1 MSPSKINA
9 FSAENTELNGSVLLI
24 ENDLFVCD
32 ALNEILSSSGL
43 RVYVARDGVEGEAM
57 FRAYQDDIDMVI
69 LDWRLPKQNGRE
81 TLRKIRQLNPNIGVM
96 VSSGY
101 EAEEVFKQMDD
112 QRPFTFLGKPFDMD
126 TLLTQVQKLLA

>member
-1 MSPSKINA
+1 MSPSNVSIFNA
-9 FSAENTELNGSVLLI
+9 GTELNGSVLLI

-32 ALNEILSSSGL
+32 ALNEILSLSGL
-43 RVYVARDGVEGEAM
+43 RVYVARDGLEGEAM

-81 TLRKIRQLNPNIGVM
+81 TLRKIRQLKPNIEVM

-101 EAEEVFKQMDD
+101 EAEEVLKQMDD
-112 QRPFTFLGKPFDMD
+112 QRPFAFLGKPFDMD